1 MNEKAFRLDF
11 FIAIA
16 ALLVSALT
24 AGALVYQTRVIA
36 DQYAATIW
44 PYMSVNS
51 TYSAHG
57 VAIQVENDGVGPAL
71 IESAELLID
80 GKVVPSWGTFL
91 YELKAIPA
99 LKGAN
104 VSTSASSFGRADTVR
119 PGDTKSL
126 FAVTYK
132 ATVEPR
138 AMTAHTIGIRLC
150 YCSINSSCWNIFA
163 TPGNDSSR
171 IPQPVSACTGTGI
184 ISSDLTNPSL
194 GKSRRR
200 GP

>member
-1 MNEKAFRLDF
+1 VNEKAFRLDF

-16 ALLVSALT
+16 ALLISALT

-51 TYSAHG
+51 TYSVHG

-71 IESAELLID
+71 IESAQLLID
-80 GKVVPSWGTFL
+80 GKAVPSWGTFL

-99 LKGAN
+99 LKGKT
-104 VSTSASSFGRADTVR
+104 VSISASSFGRADTVR

-126 FAVTYK
+126 FTIAYK
-132 ATVEPR
+132 ATVER
-138 AMTAHTIGIRLC
+138 QAITAHTIGIRLC
-150 YCSINSSCWNIFA
+150 YCSINSSCWTIFA

-171 IPQPVSACTGTGI
+171 IPQPVSTCTGTGI
-184 ISSDLTNPSL
+184 ISSDLTYPS
-194 GKSRRR
+194 SPPRRK
-200 GP
+200 